1 MDEFIADVRLYGKY
15 CDLCEENFLPVDAL
29 MGHFVYEHDAIS
41 AFLVVVEKEVE
52 GFTDISEYQE
62 VIYLSNTKY
71 EEKNIGCS
79 A

>member
-1 MDEFIADVRLYGKY
+1 MDEFIADVRLYRKY
-15 CDLCEENFLPVDAL
+15 SDLCEETFLLVDAL

-52 GFTDISEYQE
+52 SFTDISEYQE

-71 EEKNIGCS
+71 EEKIIGCS